1 MFNIFI
7 KRTNILKMKNLE
19 PSKIG
24 NCSFK
29 NKQFELF
36 GSCKDLSTDFS
47 KEKSL
52 DINSESFLIWRK
64 NIFTHQQLVLNDF
77 EKLFLQNSFIEDK
90 KNDEIYKINPF
101 LLTSSSINFW
111 RSNKPIHKGPAIY
124 FVVDTIKKEK
134 IILYIGETYSADKRW
149 KGEHDCKNYIYNY
162 KESLS
167 KNNIESHIDI
177 RFSLDVPTDTKF
189 RRKLEQ
195 KLILLWLPPFNK
207 ETRSRWST
215 TFTNY

>member
-1 MFNIFI
+1 M
-7 KRTNILKMKNLE
+7 NL
-19 PSKIG
+19 SKIG
-24 NCSFK
+24 NCSLK
-29 NKQFELF
+29 KKQFELF
-36 GSCKDLSTDFS
+36 GSSRDFSTDYK
-47 KEKSL
+47 KEENL
-52 DINSESFLIWRK
+52 EIDSESLLIWRK
-64 NIFTHQQLVLNDF
+64 NIFKHQQFVLNDF
-77 EKLFLQNSFIEDK
+77 KKLSLQSSFIEDK
-90 KNDEIYKINPF
+90 KIVEQKLNPF
-101 LLTSSSINFW
+101 SLTSSSINFW
-111 RSNKPIHKGPAIY
+111 RSNKPIHNGPAIY
-124 FVVDTIKKEK
+124 FVIDTIKKEQ

-149 KGEHDCKNYIYNY
+149 KGEHDCKNYINNY

-177 RFSLDVPTDTKF
+177 RFSLDVPSDTKF

>member
-1 MFNIFI
+1 MNS
-7 KRTNILKMKNLE
+7 
-19 PSKIG
+19 SKIG
-24 NCSFK
+24 NCSLK
-29 NKQFELF
+29 KKQFELF
-36 GSCKDLSTDFS
+36 GSSRDFSTDYK
-47 KEKSL
+47 KEENL
-52 DINSESFLIWRK
+52 EIDSESLLIWRK
-64 NIFTHQQLVLNDF
+64 NIFKHQQFVLNDF
-77 EKLFLQNSFIEDK
+77 KKLSLQSSFIEDK
-90 KNDEIYKINPF
+90 KIVEQKLNPF
-101 LLTSSSINFW
+101 SLTSSSINFW
-111 RSNKPIHKGPAIY
+111 RSNKPIHNGPAIY
-124 FVVDTIKKEK
+124 FVIDTIKKEQ

-149 KGEHDCKNYIYNY
+149 KGEHDCKNYINNY

-177 RFSLDVPTDTKF
+177 RFSLDVPSDTKF

>member
-1 MFNIFI
+1 MKLSN
-7 KRTNILKMKNLE
+7 LKDY
-19 PSKIG
+19 S
-24 NCSFK
+24 SK

-36 GSCKDLSTDFS
+36 GSANDLSTEKI
-47 KEKSL
+47 KEKNL
-52 DINSESFLIWRK
+52 DINLESLILWRK
-64 NIFTHQQLVLNDF
+64 KIFKHQQLVLNNF
-77 EKLFLQNSFIEDK
+77 ENLFIQKPLIEN
-90 KNDEIYKINPF
+90 KNDNENIKLNPF
-101 LLTSSSINFW
+101 LLTSTSINFW
-111 RSNKPIHKGPAIY
+111 RSNKSIDNGPAIY
-124 FVVDTIKKEK
+124 FVIETFKKQP

-149 KGEHDCKNYIYNY
+149 KGEHDCKNYINNY

-167 KNNIESHIDI
+167 RNNIQSHIDI
-177 RFSLDVPTDTKF
+177 RFSLDVPLETKF

>member
-1 MFNIFI
+1 MNS
-7 KRTNILKMKNLE
+7 
-19 PSKIG
+19 SKIG
-24 NCSFK
+24 NCSLK
-29 NKQFELF
+29 KKQFELF
-36 GSCKDLSTDFS
+36 GSSRDFSTDYK
-47 KEKSL
+47 KEENL
-52 DINSESFLIWRK
+52 EIDSESLLIWRK
-64 NIFTHQQLVLNDF
+64 NIFKHQQFVLNDF
-77 EKLFLQNSFIEDK
+77 KKLSLQSSFIEDK
-90 KNDEIYKINPF
+90 KIEEQKLNPF
-101 LLTSSSINFW
+101 SLTSSSINFW
-111 RSNKPIHKGPAIY
+111 RSNKPIHNGPAIY
-124 FVVDTIKKEK
+124 FVIDTIKKEQ

-149 KGEHDCKNYIYNY
+149 KGEHDCKNYINNY

-177 RFSLDVPTDTKF
+177 RFSLDVPSDTKF